1 MADSSK
7 CHICGA
13 SATVHLTQILN
24 NDVHKVD
31 LCEACAQKKGVLT
44 EEGFSLADL
53 IGKSLAPS
61 LKTQDPEKLLSCEH
75 CGLTVGQ
82 LKKTGRLGCARC
94 YETLAPVISTVIKN
108 LHKDNS
114 HKGKIPAAYASTMPK
129 AENVEQL
136 LLQLNSNI
144 QKAIQEERYED
155 AARYRDEIAKL
166 KH

>member
-1 MADSSK
+1 MADTST

-13 SATVHLTQILN
+13 NATVHLTQILN
-24 NDVHKVD
+24 NNVHKVD
-31 LCEACAQKKGVLT
+31 LCEDCAQKKGVLT

-53 IGKSLAPS
+53 IGKSFAPS
-61 LKTQDPEKLLSCEH
+61 LKTEDPAKLLSCKH
-75 CGLTVGQ
+75 CNLTVIQ
-82 LKKTGRLGCARC
+82 LKKTGRLGCAQC
-94 YETLAPVISTVIKN
+94 YDTLAPVISTVIKN

-114 HKGKIPAAYASTMPK
+114 HKGKVPATASSSLAKT
-129 AENVEQL
+129 ENVEQL
-136 LLQLNSNI
+136 LLQLNAHI

>member
-13 SATVHLTQILN
+13 NATVHLTQILN
-24 NDVHKVD
+24 NQVHKVE

-44 EEGFSLADL
+44 DEGFSLADL

-61 LKTQDPEKLLSCEH
+61 LKTQDPEKLLTCGH
-75 CGLTVGQ
+75 CGLSMNQ
-82 LKKTGRLGCARC
+82 LKKTGRLGCAKC
-94 YETLAPVISTVIKN
+94 YESLATVIGTVIKN

-114 HKGKIPAAYASTMPK
+114 HKGKVPSTYAPNLSKT
-129 AENVEQL
+129 ENVEQVL
-136 LLQLNSNI
+136 LELNAKI
-144 QKAIQEERYED
+144 QKAIKEERYED
-155 AARYRDEIAKL
+155 AARYRDEIANL

>member
-1 MADSSK
+1 MADTSK

-24 NDVHKVD
+24 NNVHKVD
-31 LCEACAQKKGVLT
+31 LCEDCAQKKGVLT

-61 LKTQDPEKLLSCEH
+61 LKTQDPEKLLSCKH
-75 CGLTVGQ
+75 CDLTVMQ
-82 LKKTGRLGCARC
+82 LKKTGRLGCAKC
-94 YETLAPVISTVIKN
+94 YDTLAPVISTVIKN

-114 HKGKIPAAYASTMPK
+114 HKGKVPTTQCPK
-129 AENVEQL
+129 LPPSDNVEQL
-136 LLQLNSNI
+136 LLQLNANI
-144 QKAIQEERYED
+144 QQAIKEERYED

-166 KH
+166 KP